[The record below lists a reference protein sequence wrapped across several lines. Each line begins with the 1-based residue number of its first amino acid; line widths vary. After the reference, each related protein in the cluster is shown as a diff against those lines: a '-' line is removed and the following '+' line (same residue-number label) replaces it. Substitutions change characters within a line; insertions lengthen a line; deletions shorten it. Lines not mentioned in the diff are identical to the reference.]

1 MKTGDVCSMY
11 EKRDCRVA
19 SLLAM
24 TKREVMTL
32 PALCIG
38 KDGLDESSP
47 YKLQLTLTL
56 PSPLKGEGKRNGFPP
71 SRE

>member
-1 MKTGDVCSMY
+1 
-11 EKRDCRVA
+11 
-19 SLLAM
+19 M

-32 PALCIG
+32 PVLRMR

-47 YKLQLTLTL
+47 YKLRLTLTL